1 MEKIKEL
8 VGVVNRIKSQRIEV
22 IGKGKSKRGQ
32 LIKAL
37 YDGIATGKYETDE
50 QAAEDLY
57 GANYN
62 FTNYTTLKNR
72 LQNQLLN
79 SIFFIN
85 LSDYHLTD
93 FQQAYIE
100 ARKTSAIIQILLGR
114 TSRKTSIDL
123 AEKLIR
129 KSLKYQF
136 TEINLDLA
144 RILRRHY
151 RIFEHDMPKS
161 KKYDQIVEEQLAIL
175 TAETEIE
182 NLYELAVQG
191 LGNKRSSRIELAEK
205 AKTYIPKAKAITQK
219 YDSIK
224 IGQFS
229 HLLFV
234 LAPELANNY
243 KGIEKACL
251 AAIQYYDAKGEL
263 NSKEK
268 SLIFYIKLL
277 AAYIPLKKFKE
288 GETIATK
295 ILTAITPG
303 SFNWF
308 LAIEHYFL
316 LSLHTGNY
324 QRGNE
329 LFLQATTDKGFKK
342 LMPDYSEIW
351 LVYGA
356 YIEYLKISGLLER
369 DGNKTFRVARFMN
382 QVPVFSKDKRGINI
396 SILIVHILILIAQG
410 KETKVIDKVEALRTY
425 VYTHLRNDESLRSN
439 CFIKMLLRMV
449 EAKFHRNATIRKTKL
464 LRKKLESA
472 PIGTKGFS
480 QYVEIIPYEKLWEIS
495 LGYLSNRAF

>member
-1 MEKIKEL
+1 MDKIKEL
-8 VGVVNRIKSQRIEV
+8 VGIVNRIKSQRIEV
-22 IGKGKSKRGQ
+22 IGNGKSRRGQ

-37 YDGIATGKYETDE
+37 YDGIATGKYVTDE
-50 QAAEDLY
+50 QAAADLY
-57 GANYN
+57 GKNYS

-85 LSDYHLTD
+85 LSEHNLTTY
-93 FQQAYIE
+93 QQVHFE
-100 ARKTSAIIQILLGR
+100 TQKTRSIIQILLGR
-114 TSRKTSIDL
+114 GSRKTSIYL
-123 AEKLIR
+123 TEKLIR
-129 KSLKYQF
+129 KSLQYQF
-136 TEINLDLA
+136 TEITLDLA

-151 RIFEHDMPKS
+151 RIFDYNTAKA
-161 KKYDQIVEEQLAIL
+161 KKYEQVVDEQLAIL

-182 NLYELAVQG
+182 NLYELSVQG
-191 LGNKRSSRIELAEK
+191 LGNKRSSRIEIAEK
-205 AKTYIPKAKAITQK
+205 AKANIIKAKKITAK

-229 HLLFV
+229 HLLFI
-234 LAPELANNY
+234 LAPELAHNY
-243 KGIEKACL
+243 MGIEKACQ
-251 AAIQYYDAKGEL
+251 AAIEYYNTKGEF

-288 GETIATK
+288 GETIAMG
-295 ILTAITPG
+295 ILDSINQG

-308 LAIEHYFL
+308 LALEHYLL

-324 QRGNE
+324 QRGYDV
-329 LFLQATTDKGFKK
+329 FLQATSDKGFKK
-342 LMPDYSEIW
+342 LMPDYTEIW

-382 QVPVFSKDKRGINI
+382 QVPSFSKDKKGINI

-410 KETKVIDKVEALRTY
+410 KEAKVIDKVEALRTY

-439 CFIKMLLRMV
+439 CFIKMLLKMV
-449 EAKFHRNATIRKTKL
+449 ESKFHKNGTIRKTKVL
-464 LRKKLESA
+464 KKKLESA

-480 QYVEIIPYEKLWEIS
+480 QYVEIIPYEKLWEIA
-495 LGYLSNRAF
+495 LGYLNNRAF